1 MNNLKEYKNVKKTIF
16 SNLPFVVLFI
26 SFALLLNINFFRFS
40 DDIKFF
46 KVPVNIE
53 LGNYLIERYQTWSS
67 RLLIDFLTVI
77 LVKVPKQCIIFILS
91 LVYTLI
97 SYNISNLTNYDRK
110 IVKNIVICSLML
122 FFPFWIE
129 RSAGIIS
136 TNVNYVFPVLFSL
149 ICLNYFIKLEK
160 NDIKNKRF
168 FIYILPFLIATDSE
182 QITLVAFIG
191 FITYFIYCKYSKK
204 SPSRY
209 LLMYFC
215 LLIAKIFFIVL
226 CPGNKLRYGK
236 EIIDWY
242 KEYNNFNFIYKIY
255 IGITYSTGVLFANP
269 YIIVLFS
276 ISIFILTLFKSKKK
290 LFFLI
295 ALISFVLNLLLS
307 LNCFNIGDYFWT
319 KEPNYNFIIIIPIL
333 LFIVNFLLLVINF
346 EKNWLIFVS
355 IYVLGFLSHLL
366 IAFSPTIYASSFRT
380 GTILYF
386 SFIILNYFCILKIF
400 NILEDS
406 SLISTRGE

>member
-67 RLLIDFLTVI
+67 RLLIDFLTII

-209 LLMYFC
+209 LLMYFG
-215 LLIAKIFFIVL
+215 LLTVKIFFIVL

-269 YIIVLFS
+269 YF
-276 ISIFILTLFKSKKK
+276 
-290 LFFLI
+290 
-295 ALISFVLNLLLS
+295 
-307 LNCFNIGDYFWT
+307 Y
-319 KEPNYNFIIIIPIL
+319 
-333 LFIVNFLLLVINF
+333 
-346 EKNWLIFVS
+346 
-355 IYVLGFLSHLL
+355 
-366 IAFSPTIYASSFRT
+366 TI
-380 GTILYF
+380 
-386 SFIILNYFCILKIF
+386 K
-400 NILEDS
+400 
-406 SLISTRGE
+406 